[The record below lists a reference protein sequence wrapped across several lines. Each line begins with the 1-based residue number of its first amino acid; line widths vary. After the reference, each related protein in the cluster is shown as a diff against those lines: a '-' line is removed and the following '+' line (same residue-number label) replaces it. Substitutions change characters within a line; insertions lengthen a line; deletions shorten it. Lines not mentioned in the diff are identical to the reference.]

1 MHRARWCSLWLMWKV
16 LVLEE
21 KNKLKKTEPTLER
34 REKERIRDSS
44 DILRET
50 AANSSAPFTLY
61 WAKKSA
67 TASALSLYWAKK
79 SATASALSLYW
90 AKNWRISE
98 RDTCSSEKSCRLFL
112 TWHSIQLPPSHTHTH
127 VRMIL
132 QNIRYYV
139 RKVYYKHI
147 VVDHWKQKIYSF
159 FIYKKNPP
167 SYPHIHA
174 ENIFCTARCVTDAQM
189 NFVFICSL

>member
-1 MHRARWCSLWLMWKV
+1 MWKV

-79 SATASALSLYW
+79 SATASFPSIGRKIGEYQRETLAQV
-90 AKNWRISE
+90 KN
-98 RDTCSSEKSCRLFL
+98 L
-112 TWHSIQLPPSHTHTH
+112 
-127 VRMIL
+127 
-132 QNIRYYV
+132 
-139 RKVYYKHI
+139 
-147 VVDHWKQKIYSF
+147 VVF
-159 FIYKKNPP
+159 F
-167 SYPHIHA
+167 
-174 ENIFCTARCVTDAQM
+174 
-189 NFVFICSL
+189 

>member
-1 MHRARWCSLWLMWKV
+1 MRPLPSTGR
-16 LVLEE
+16 
-21 KNKLKKTEPTLER
+21 KNPQQLAPFPSIGRKNPQQLAPFPSIGRKIGEYQ
-34 REKERIRDSS
+34 
-44 DILRET
+44 RET
-50 AANSSAPFTLY
+50 LAQV
-61 WAKKSA
+61 
-67 TASALSLYWAKK
+67 
-79 SATASALSLYW
+79 
-90 AKNWRISE
+90 KNLVVFF
-98 RDTCSSEKSCRLFL
+98 DL
-112 TWHSIQLPPSHTHTH
+112 TQHPTPPSHTHTHTH

-139 RKVYYKHI
+139 RKVYCKHI